1 MIGKNITCSLD
12 VKTNN
17 SAHSL
22 QCWANINGTLV
33 GGSYISIGLLDSF
46 RNIAITRT
54 IEEDTSLIYFRIVL
68 SRSENSEM
76 IIDNVKIT
84 LSS

>member
-1 MIGKNITCSLD
+1 MVGKNITCSLD

-17 SAHSL
+17 SGGSL
-22 QCWANINGTLV
+22 QSWANINGALV
-33 GGSYISIGLLDSF
+33 GGLYISIGLLDIF
-46 RNIAITRT
+46 RNIAITCT
-54 IEEDTSLIYFRIVL
+54 IEEGMSLIYFRIVL
-68 SRSENSEM
+68 PRSKNSEM